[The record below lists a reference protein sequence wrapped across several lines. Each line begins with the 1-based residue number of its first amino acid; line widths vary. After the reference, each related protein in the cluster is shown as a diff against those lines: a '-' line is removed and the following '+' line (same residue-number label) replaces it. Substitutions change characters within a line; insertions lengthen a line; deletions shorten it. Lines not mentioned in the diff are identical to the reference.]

1 MTHRVKNRYVPRNY
15 PNLWRPHLE
24 SLEARLAPGDAVW
37 SALLRAAIV
46 PHAIAAPPGQVRYS
60 SAALSSSP
68 VADETLSAL
77 SSADILANVAD
88 PVSNETLVALAN
100 SPSEIEPATSPDG
113 IDDLATLVSDPPM
126 TDPGP
131 SRSPQ
136 FAGLDSGSQA
146 AAAGSDP
153 HAGIAPSYY
162 GGPIP
167 QTVTPL
173 AQFSLLSVLAGTV
186 GSTSG
191 QSQPNPSPVRT
202 SRSTSAGL
210 NPPPGGFACSVSLVP
225 DKSAPQFVGEPITW
239 TATAINC
246 GTNPV
251 FQFSAGLTGGPL
263 QMMRDFSA
271 TNTFTWAP
279 MQEGTYDV
287 RVTVKDGFTATDTT
301 SAVVTDVVNSRV
313 TGTDPVV
320 TPTANPL
327 VALYSAPPTLDGAI
341 HVNFRPIGKPKSP
354 WASTDT
360 KVAVPG
366 LSTNFLVAGMLPNT
380 TYEMVAVTSHGRSAR
395 RFFTTGALPADLAFP
410 QYTVVQPPDSGSDLS
425 QNMIVHMAANGGP
438 STVSVLATDLTGNV
452 EWYVDPS
459 TSGLQA
465 DFATS
470 LVPGGTVLMLNGIS
484 GNVLQEVDLAGNTL
498 RQTNLGA
505 VNAQLAALG
514 LDPIVNFSHD
524 AQRLPDGKTA
534 ILGQTVRMV
543 DMNGTPRRYLGDM
556 VLVLDE
562 NFQVT
567 WAWNA
572 FDFLDVNR
580 GPIDEDTSQGPVD
593 WTHANA
599 VNWSPADG
607 NLVVSLRNQDWVI
620 KIDYADGTGDGH
632 VIWRLGLD
640 GDFTFNSQDPYPW
653 SSHQHD
659 AHFINDTTLALFD
672 NGKTRG
678 DETGDYNSRGQVL
691 TLDEQN
697 LTATP
702 VLNAYLNNYSQVYG
716 SAQEL
721 PNGNFVFD
729 SGFQGRPPVA
739 QSIELLPD
747 GTPAYVLQGSAPE
760 FRSFRTGG
768 LYDGDSVPT
777 AAAPKVPGGFTPS
790 ILQSAPG
797 RFGALQVPRVITQT
811 ANDSLGVSSARV
823 TFNEPIDPT
832 TFTPDQVS
840 SFMGPN
846 GDISILGVNLVAG
859 SDFTQFDI
867 TFAGQT
873 TAGSYSMVIGPDILD
888 DSGTP
893 MDVPYLLNFT
903 LGGPRVIASS
913 PAGNVVNRAHDLRL
927 TFNDPIDPNSF
938 TPAQVV
944 QFTGPN
950 GDISVTGVTP
960 VLFTDYTQFNIRFA
974 TQHDPGLYSMVLS
987 PDIQDVY
994 GNSLAAADAVQFSI
1008 VRNSR

>member
-1 MTHRVKNRYVPRNY
+1 MTQRIKNRSVPRNY
-15 PNLWRPHLE
+15 PNLWRPHVE

-37 SALLRAAIV
+37 SALLRTSII
-46 PHAIAAPPGQVRYS
+46 PHAIAAPPEQVRYS
-60 SAALSSSP
+60 SVALSPSSGT
-68 VADETLSAL
+68 DERLTAFST
-77 SSADILANVAD
+77 ADILANVAD
-88 PVSNETLVALAN
+88 PGSNEMSAGSVGS
-100 SPSEIEPATSPDG
+100 SPEVRPTTAPDEVN
-113 IDDLATLVSDPPM
+113 DLATLFSDSQ
-126 TDPGP
+126 TADPGP

-146 AAAGSDP
+146 VAAGSDT
-153 HAGIAPSYY
+153 HAIIAPSYY

-167 QTVTPL
+167 QAVTPA
-173 AQFSLLSVLAGTV
+173 AQFSLLSVIAGIA
-186 GSTSG
+186 GSASG
-191 QSQPNPSPVRT
+191 QSPLNPSPVQT
-202 SRSTSAGL
+202 SRSTSPGL
-210 NPPPGGFACSVSLVP
+210 NQPPGGFACSVSLVP

-263 QMMRDFSA
+263 QMMRDFST
-271 TNTFTWAP
+271 TNAVTWAP

-287 RVTVKDGFTATDTT
+287 QVTVKDGFTATDTT
-301 SAVVTDVVNSRV
+301 SAVVTDTVNSRV

-341 HVNFRPIGKPKSP
+341 HVNFRPVGKPKSS

-360 KVAVPG
+360 KIAVPG
-366 LSTNFLVAGMLPNT
+366 LSTNFLVAGMLPDT
-380 TYEMVAVTSHGRSAR
+380 TYEMVAVTSNGRLVR
-395 RFFTTGALPADLAFP
+395 RFFTTGALPADLTFP
-410 QYTVVQPPDSGSDLS
+410 QYTVVQPPGSGSDLS
-425 QNMIVHMAANGGP
+425 QNMIIHMAANGGP

-452 EWYVDPS
+452 DWYVDPS
-459 TSGLQA
+459 TSDLQA

-484 GNVLQEVDLAGNTL
+484 GNVLQEVDLVGNTL

-505 VNAQLAALG
+505 INAQLAALG

-543 DMNGTPRRYLGDM
+543 NMNGTPRQYRGDM

-567 WAWNA
+567 WTWNA

-678 DETGDYNSRGQVL
+678 DETGDYNSRGQIL

-697 LTATP
+697 LTAMP
-702 VLNAYLNNYSQVYG
+702 VLNAYLNNYSPVFG

-729 SGFQGRPPVA
+729 SGFQGQPPVA

-768 LYDGDSVPT
+768 LYAGDSVPT
-777 AAAPKVPGGFTPS
+777 AAAPKAPGGLTPS
-790 ILQSAPG
+790 ILPSAPG

-811 ANDSLGVSSARV
+811 VSDSLGMSSARV

-840 SFMGPN
+840 SFMGPD
-846 GDISILGVNLVAG
+846 GDIPVLGVSPVAD

-873 TAGSYSMVIGPDILD
+873 TAGSYSMVVGPDILD

-893 MDVPYLLNFT
+893 MDAPYLLNFT

-950 GDISVTGVTP
+950 GDISVTSATP
-960 VLFTDYTQFNIRFA
+960 VPFTDNTQFNIRFA
-974 TQHDPGLYSMVLS
+974 TQRDPGLYSMVLS

-994 GNSLAAADAVQFSI
+994 GNALAAADAVQFSI